1 MKQEDSIRKQKNIKN
16 KAENNKNKAADIRRG
31 YGFCDFSLGETDQ
44 RAKPADI
51 KNCSPD
57 KIIVRELNEFGHTYE
72 APKGILKMNI
82 LQD

>member
-1 MKQEDSIRKQKNIKN
+1 MKQEDSIRKQK
-16 KAENNKNKAADIRRG
+16 NNKNKAADIRRG

-44 RAKPADI
+44 RVKPADI

-57 KIIVRELNEFGHTYE
+57 KIIVRELNEFGHAYE
-72 APKGILKMNI
+72 GPKGILKMNI

>member
-1 MKQEDSIRKQKNIKN
+1 MESKDSIRKQ
-16 KAENNKNKAADIRRG
+16 ENNKNKAADIRRG

-57 KIIVRELNEFGHTYE
+57 KIMIRELNEFGHTYE
-72 APKGILKMNI
+72 APKGVLKMNI

>member
-1 MKQEDSIRKQKNIKN
+1 MESKDSIRKQ
-16 KAENNKNKAADIRRG
+16 ENNKNKAADIRRG

-57 KIIVRELNEFGHTYE
+57 KIMIRELNEFGHTYE
-72 APKGILKMNI
+72 APKGVLKMNI
-82 LQD
+82 LQE

>member
-1 MKQEDSIRKQKNIKN
+1 MESKDSIRKQ
-16 KAENNKNKAADIRRG
+16 ENNKNKAADIRRG

-57 KIIVRELNEFGHTYE
+57 KIMVRELNEFGHTYE
-72 APKGILKMNI
+72 APKGVLKMNI

>member
-1 MKQEDSIRKQKNIKN
+1 MKSEDNIRKQKNIKN
-16 KAENNKNKAADIRRG
+16 KAADIRRD

-72 APKGILKMNI
+72 APKGVLKMNI

>member
-1 MKQEDSIRKQKNIKN
+1 MKQEDSIRKQKNI
-16 KAENNKNKAADIRRG
+16 KNKAADIRRG
-31 YGFCDFSLGETDQ
+31 YGFCDFSLGETNQ

-72 APKGILKMNI
+72 APKDVLKMNI

>member
-1 MKQEDSIRKQKNIKN
+1 MEAYTRMESKDSIRKQ
-16 KAENNKNKAADIRRG
+16 ENNKNKAADIRRG

-57 KIIVRELNEFGHTYE
+57 KIMVRELNEFGHTYE
-72 APKGILKMNI
+72 APKGVLKMNI

>member
-16 KAENNKNKAADIRRG
+16 KAADTRRG

-72 APKGILKMNI
+72 APKGVLKMNI